1 MSVVLSYLTM
11 KGGVGKTT
19 LAANVTRAMADL
31 ASPKPDGAPTKF
43 LLIDADAQCNLSQ
56 IFFTP
61 KELESHAPRSIYQVF
76 GSGQSVPGARM
87 LVPGDIKTTL
97 YTNKQTNSIIDLIPG
112 SFDTF
117 QLAFAQSS
125 IQTRAKQYFGH
136 FIEAARK
143 EYDYIVIDTNPS
155 ATFTTLQALEV
166 SQFLVSPITFDTF
179 AMRGIDLIIRTLRD
193 RYQWLDNPR
202 RILVVPNKIQRAT
215 GTALERQEADED
227 HVRATFPRLEGSIS
241 ISRIHESRFLDNRI
255 GRRGTGFVIDQRI
268 LPMHRSHLD
277 SVAGDFTNVAR
288 ALTASIKEAFD
299 LEAQNQTN
307 PARALART
315 FATYLDRTLGRHSPT

>member
-1 MSVVLSYLTM
+1 MPVVLSYLTM

-31 ASPKPDGAPTKF
+31 APPKLDGAPTKF
-43 LLIDADAQCNLSQ
+43 LLIDADAQCNLTQ
-56 IFFTP
+56 IFLNP
-61 KELESHAPRSIYQVF
+61 KEIESHAPRSIYQAF
-76 GSGQSVPGARM
+76 GSGQALPGAHM
-87 LVPGDIKTTL
+87 LGPSDIKTAL
-97 YTNKQTNSIIDLIPG
+97 YSNKQNNSTIDLIPG

-117 QLAFAQSS
+117 QLAFALAAIQARATQSF
-125 IQTRAKQYFGH
+125 RH
-136 FIEAARK
+136 FINAARN
-143 EYDYIVIDTNPS
+143 EYDFIIIDTNPS

-179 AMRGIDLIIRTLRD
+179 AMRGIDLIIRTLRN

-215 GTALERQEADED
+215 GKAMERQEADED
-227 HVRATFPRLEGSIS
+227 NVRATFPRLEASIS
-241 ISRIHESRFLDNRI
+241 LSRIHESRFLDNRI
-255 GRRGTGFVIDQRI
+255 ARRGTGFVVDQRI

-277 SVAGDFTNVAR
+277 SVASDFKNVAR

-299 LEAQNQTN
+299 LEAQNQAN

-315 FATYLDRTLGRHSPT
+315 FTTYLDRTLGRHSST